1 MTTPRPT
8 VVVTRRLPAP
18 VELRLMELFDTRLNH
33 QDIPLSRDDLAD
45 AMRHADGLVT
55 TVTDR
60 IDSELLATGPRRLT
74 IIANFGVGYEHID
87 IDAAHRHGVVVTNT
101 PGVVTDDT
109 ADLAMALI
117 LAVARRVGE
126 GERLV
131 RAGAWSGWNPT
142 QLLGTKVTGST
153 LGIIGMG
160 RIGQALARRAHLGFG
175 MPIVYVNRSPIR
187 TDELNGLD
195 AEPCGSIDELLA
207 RSDVVS
213 LHLPSTPQTRH
224 LIDARRLALMRP
236 GALLINTGRGDLID
250 TQALVNALQSGT
262 ITGAGLDVFEGEP
275 HVDGALRSLNNVVLL
290 PHLGSATT
298 TTRIAMGNCAVD
310 NLVAF
315 FAGTHCPNHID

>member
-1 MTTPRPT
+1 MTAPRPT
-8 VVVTRRLPAP
+8 IVVSRRLPAP
-18 VELRLMELFDTRLNH
+18 VEQRLMTSFDTKLNH

-45 AMRHADGLVT
+45 AMRHADGLLT
-55 TVTDR
+55 TVTDP
-60 IDSELLATGPRRLT
+60 IDREILATTPRRLGV
-74 IIANFGVGYEHID
+74 IANFGVGYEHID
-87 IDAAHRHGVVVTNT
+87 LDAARAHGVVVTNT
-101 PGVVTDDT
+101 PGVLTDDT

-131 RAGAWSGWNPT
+131 RAGEWSGWNPT
-142 QLLGTKVTGST
+142 QLLGTKVTGAT

-160 RIGQALARRAHLGFG
+160 RIGRALARRAHLGFG
-175 MPIVYVNRSPIR
+175 MPILYLNRSPIR
-187 TDELNGLD
+187 TRELDGVN
-195 AEPCGSIDELLA
+195 AERCDTIDELLA

-224 LIDARRLALMRP
+224 LIDADRLALMRP
-236 GALLINTGRGDLID
+236 GALLINTGRGELID
-250 TQALVNALQSGT
+250 TDALVNALQSGT
-262 ITGAGLDVFEGEP
+262 IAGAGLDVFEREP
-275 HVDGALRSLNNVVLL
+275 HVDEALRSLNNVVLL

-315 FAGTHCPNHID
+315 FAGTDCPNIIG